1 MALGI
6 ALEIRELEI
15 GDEQQAIDAHH
26 LMLGD
31 DFEFLPTWSLAEAW
45 EDYVYRM
52 KAGRRGEH
60 IPEGWVRSALFAA
73 FEDGELVGRVS
84 VRYELNE
91 GLLQVG
97 GHIGYG
103 VVPEYRRRGAAQQLC
118 RFGLQE
124 LHAAGIERALVTC
137 DSNNIGSRSTIEKCG
152 GLLDA
157 KLPEIEASHGP
168 GTLRFWIPTQSIR

>member
-1 MALGI
+1 MTLGI
-6 ALEIRELEI
+6 ALEIRELESR
-15 GDEQQAIDAHH
+15 DEQQAVDAHH
-26 LMLGD
+26 SMLSE
-31 DFEFLPTWSLAEAW
+31 DFEFLPTWSAAEAW
-45 EDYVYRM
+45 EDYIYRM

-73 FEDGELVGRVS
+73 FDEGDLVGRVS

-91 GLLQVG
+91 GLLQAG
-97 GHIGYG
+97 GHIGYC
-103 VVPEYRRRGAAQQLC
+103 VVPEYRRRGVAQELC

-124 LHAAGIERALVTC
+124 LLESGIGHALVTC
-137 DSNNIGSRSTIEKCG
+137 DSDNIGSRATIEKCG

-168 GTLRFWIPTQSIR
+168 GTLRFWIPTRSTR